1 MEKILNVEVT
11 EGHRGERL
19 DKFLA
24 EHLREDY
31 SRAFIQR
38 LIQDGKV
45 LVSGNAVKRHYNI
58 VPGEFIEIT
67 VPEPTEYHVEA
78 ENIPIDVV
86 YEDEHLLVVNKSQ
99 EMVVHPAPGN
109 YSGTLV
115 NALLWYC
122 KTLSGV
128 GGVQKPGIVHRIDKG
143 TSGLLVVAKDD
154 KTHRGLSIQFKNKT
168 TRRVY
173 YAIVKGVVELDNG
186 IIELSLSRSHRD
198 RKKMVVSF
206 DEENS
211 RVAVTQ
217 YKVLKR
223 FKDMTLVELV
233 LGTGRTHQIRV
244 HMAYIGH
251 PILGDEKYGSR
262 SPLGRPA
269 LHAKTLGFVHPI
281 TGKYLEFTS
290 ELPKDMQE
298 IIERESGIGSRK
310 SGEKDGKKLNIR
322 TGK

>member
-1 MEKILNVEVT
+1 MEKVLRVEVT
-11 EGHRGERL
+11 EERKGERI

-24 EHLREDY
+24 EELCEEY
-31 SRAFIQR
+31 SRAFIQK
-38 LIQDGKV
+38 LIAGGKV
-45 LVSGNAVKRHYNI
+45 LVGGNIVKRHYNI
-58 VPGEFIEIT
+58 APGDSIEVT

-78 ENIPIDVV
+78 EDIPIDIV
-86 YEDEHLLVVNKSQ
+86 YEDDHLLVVNKSQ

-109 YSGTLV
+109 YGGTLV
-115 NALLWYC
+115 NALLFYC

-154 KTHRGLSIQFKNKT
+154 KTHRGLAKQFKSKT

-173 YAIVKGVVELDNG
+173 NAIVRGVVELDNG
-186 IIELSLSRSHRD
+186 IIEIGIARSNRD
-198 RKKMVVSF
+198 RKKMAVSF
-206 DEENS
+206 DEES
-211 RVAVTQ
+211 SKMAVTR

-223 FKDMTLVELV
+223 FKDMTLLEIV

-251 PILGDEKYGSR
+251 PLVGDEKYGSR
-262 SPLGRPA
+262 APLGRPA
-269 LHAKTLGFVHPI
+269 LHAKMLGFTHPI
-281 TGKYLEFTS
+281 TGKYMEFTS

-298 IIERESGIGSRK
+298 MI
-310 SGEKDGKKLNIR
+310 
-322 TGK
+322 